1 MKNSYLRL
9 LAWCIGAVFISTL
22 SIGICHA
29 SPQFDEQLKQ
39 SQSIANANP
48 AEAYTLAKQVFELS
62 GADELE
68 QKSQAI
74 NIMGYASLVLGEF
87 DEAEQQLKHWIERVE
102 QASRPDLSTRP
113 YELLA
118 NIASRR
124 GSISQSIFYLEKA
137 IALAIEY
144 QQQDRLVTTKINLAL
159 VLRKIDRFDDAI
171 SHLQEAKKLIDTSP
185 DQQKYLISYL
195 NNSAYIYWQAKQYPE
210 AERTLQQI
218 FNDPSFSEQDKL
230 YATIT
235 QARLALS
242 QNQFLA
248 AEDAA
253 NRALAGYIKR
263 QDPNY
268 IALLQLILADIY
280 LEQRQL
286 AKAEQYLYASLQLA
300 ETIDNNELM
309 LGVLLSATKL
319 HELNGQYDKALQ
331 FHQRY
336 AEYYDKQH
344 GASARQMIVD
354 FQAQVNVIKQQQ
366 EIQRLQNQLELQHI
380 AQEYRQT
387 IWLTSFIFISL
398 LLALMAYF
406 INQQSKKRRYA
417 EQLYQQNEQT
427 LRYLKDTQSKL
438 IESEKV
444 ASLGNLVAGL
454 AHELNTPLGV
464 MTTAI
469 TMLQDKTSFYWQKFL
484 ASQLNRRD
492 LEQYF
497 SAVEPGLALS
507 YQKIERCVFLV
518 DSFKQLALQSGE
530 VSRFNLKQLLTQ
542 VLPLVSHNLEL
553 QNVTIDYHN
562 TDLNL
567 QADRQHFQLLLLELI
582 KNSLEHGFKD
592 NKAGTIRISCTNQK
606 TCVLFEYQDNGVG
619 LVNAEKDRIFEPFYT
634 TQRHKAHAGL
644 GLNMVHNLVSVS
656 LNGELDLQ
664 DTATGF
670 YLCCR
675 FPLTLLTSQ

>member
-1 MKNSYLRL
+1 MDNVLKKFYLLL
-9 LAWCIGAVFISTL
+9 LAWCTAGLF
-22 SIGICHA
+22 IGICHA
-29 SPQFDEQLKQ
+29 SPQLDEQLKQ
-39 SQSIANANP
+39 SQTLVNANP
-48 AEAYTLAKQVFELS
+48 ADAYTLAKEVFELS
-62 GADELE
+62 GSEDLE
-68 QKSQAI
+68 QKSKAI
-74 NIMGYASLVLGEF
+74 NIMGYASFVLGEF
-87 DEAEQQLKHWIERVE
+87 TQAEQQLNQWIERVE

-124 GSISQSIFYLEKA
+124 GNISQSIFYLEKA

-144 QQQDRLVTTKINLAL
+144 EQQERLITTKINLAL
-159 VLRKIDRFDDAI
+159 VLRKIERFDDAI
-171 SHLQEAKKLIDTSP
+171 SQLLEAKTLIDKYP

-195 NNSAYIYWQAKQYPE
+195 NNSAFLYWQSKQYAE
-210 AERTLQQI
+210 AERTLQLI

-230 YATIT
+230 YATLT
-235 QARLALS
+235 QARLAFS
-242 QNQFLA
+242 QNQLQA
-248 AEDAA
+248 AEEAA

-268 IALLQLILADIY
+268 TAQLQLILADIY

-286 AKAEQYLYASLQLA
+286 AKAEQYLYASLRLA

-309 LGVLLSATKL
+309 LSVLLTATKL
-319 HELNGQYDKALQ
+319 HELYGQYDKALKY
-331 FHQRY
+331 HQRY

-354 FQAQVNVIKQQQ
+354 FQAQVNVLKQQQ
-366 EIQRLQNQLELQHI
+366 EIQLLQNELKLQDI
-380 AQEYRQT
+380 EQEYRNS
-387 IWLTSFIFISL
+387 IWLTGSIFFIL
-398 LLALMAYF
+398 LLALMVYF

-417 EQLYQQNEQT
+417 EHLYQQNEQT

-444 ASLGNLVAGL
+444 ASLGHLVAGL

-469 TMLQDKTSFYWQKFL
+469 TLLQDKTSFYWQKFL
-484 ASQLNRRD
+484 DSQLNRRD

-497 SAVEPGLALS
+497 LAVEPGLALS
-507 YQKIERCVFLV
+507 YQKIERCVYLV
-518 DSFKQLALQSGE
+518 DSFKQLAIQSGE

-542 VLPLVSHNLEL
+542 ILPLVSHNLEQ
-553 QNVTIDYHN
+553 QNVNIDYQS
-562 TDLNL
+562 TDITL

-592 NKAGTIRISCTNQK
+592 NKAGTIRISCTEQK
-606 TCVLFEYQDNGVG
+606 QCLLFEYQDDGFG
-619 LVNAEKDRIFEPFYT
+619 LVNAERDRIFEPFYT

-656 LNGELDLQ
+656 LHGELELQ
-664 DTATGF
+664 EAATGF
-670 YLCCR
+670 YLRCR